1 MMIKTLSKA
10 VSSKLDNYVAPKRGE
25 GFEEVCLDIF
35 GRILKERGFPIVG
48 GPYARVVAHG
58 VSGDSQGG
66 VDIYDPATGAAAQ
79 CKNVANLRPRHLAKE
94 LQKLKSFDRPVSHYF
109 FLLGRD
115 GVPKGLEQWVDRAN
129 QCDANAKSFWSDTGI
144 EDNARPILHIMGWQE
159 LKQYLFESNFLMWKW
174 GLVHPAIHH
183 YPYLP
188 TLDVAF
194 LAETMDALRSKSDVL
209 PNRRDSKDAVEGLLR
224 SVNVDGL
231 VDLVANEKV
240 EWEIFAGLGCF
251 VEAVE
256 EVLSVYR
263 TYGVAVKDVNSQDP
277 IVMEQGF
284 SMMNNLAR
292 YLPRLSALG
301 YLREIYRA
309 TKKLLNMFSK
319 EESYQWET
327 EVVMYQGQ
335 EMDVEGDTTL
345 LFNFNFEDWN
355 HPYYIHPDEVDHLIR
370 IIVNGVR
377 HARANF

>member
-1 MMIKTLSKA
+1 MMKTLSKA
-10 VSSKLDNYVAPKRGE
+10 VSNNLDSYVAPKRGE
-25 GFEEVCLDIF
+25 GFEEICLDIF
-35 GRILKERGFPIVG
+35 ECVLKERGFPTVG
-48 GPYARVVAHG
+48 EAYARVAAHG

-79 CKNVANLRPRHLAKE
+79 CKNVANLRPRHLTKE
-94 LQKLKSFDRPVSHYF
+94 LQKLKNFDRPVSHYF

-129 QCDANAKSFWSDTGI
+129 QYDANAKSFWLDIGI
-144 EDNARPILHIMGWQE
+144 EADARPTLHIMGWQE
-159 LKQYLFESNFLMWKW
+159 IKKYLFESNFLMWKW
-174 GLVHPAIHH
+174 GLAHPAIHQ

-194 LAETMDALRSKSDVL
+194 LAETMDALRRKSDVL

-240 EWEIFAGLGCF
+240 EWEVFAGLECF
-251 VEAVE
+251 VKAVK
-256 EVLSVYR
+256 EVVSVYR

-277 IVMEQGF
+277 IIMEQGF
-284 SMMNNLAR
+284 SMMNDLAR

-309 TKKLLNMFSK
+309 TKKLLNIFSE
-319 EESYQWET
+319 EESYQWDT
-327 EVVMYQGQ
+327 EIVMHQGQ
-335 EMDVEGDTTL
+335 EIEVEGETTL
-345 LFNFNFEDWN
+345 LFNFNFEDWS
-355 HPYYIHPDEVDHLIR
+355 HPYYIHPDEIYRLIQ

-377 HARANF
+377 RARADF